1 MLILYLHKSHTSPL
15 LPPKNICIGIV
26 LDFFWD
32 IFMSQEKL
40 QTTIMQ
46 KRCSMGFVQVENRKK
61 NEQVWRRKERMA
73 LRKNLEYRG

>member
-1 MLILYLHKSHTSPL
+1 MVWNGATNTQARKVYPGGMLILYLHKSHTSPL

-40 QTTIMQ
+40 QTMIMQ
-46 KRCSMGFVQVENRKK
+46 NLGGKRGV
-61 NEQVWRRKERMA
+61 VWDLCK
-73 LRKNLEYRG
+73 